1 MRVTVKDGCYVVT
14 RQRLFEA
21 ARSEERVDF
30 ERLPLDRRG
39 DRRVVQQRDSLRG
52 AKARQRRFELER
64 LVDRLADE
72 GLDARFAPG
81 AERTGAKTAAKAFD
95 ARKSDAADLVRV
107 AVENHDPGLGHDR
120 AHFRLLTRLAV
131 MIAKHA
137 DHRNRQMLLDLA
149 GEPTGFGRK
158 AVVGEIAADE
168 QDVGVV
174 AESAEE
180 RLKRAGGMT
189 AKVDISNCCD
199 PD

>member
-1 MRVTVKDGCYVVT
+1 
-14 RQRLFEA
+14 
-21 ARSEERVDF
+21 
-30 ERLPLDRRG
+30 
-39 DRRVVQQRDSLRG
+39 
-52 AKARQRRFELER
+52 
-64 LVDRLADE
+64 
-72 GLDARFAPG
+72 
-81 AERTGAKTAAKAFD
+81 
-95 ARKSDAADLVRV
+95 
-107 AVENHDPGLGHDR
+107 
-120 AHFRLLTRLAV
+120 